1 VYDIVIKYLLTDL
14 FIWSFFGGCMMSID
28 RRQLVVEAA
37 TKSFSLFGYKA
48 TTMDQV
54 AKLANVGKGTIY
66 TFFKNKE
73 ELFDQIVSTMI
84 MEMKQEAEQ
93 VINDHRTFFENAQ
106 AALYRMLEFR
116 TQHQLMIKLL
126 QEEKEIGTLAV
137 QDVLTRV
144 EKAIVSYIT
153 QKIEEAIKK
162 KEIYPCDPEIT
173 AFLLLKMYI
182 ALVSDWENN
191 HEPLSEEKIAE
202 LIELYFLRGLAR

>member
-1 VYDIVIKYLLTDL
+1 
-14 FIWSFFGGCMMSID
+14 MAID
-28 RRQLVVEAA
+28 RRQSVIEAA
-37 TKSFSLFGYKA
+37 TKSFSLFGFKA

-84 MEMKQEAEQ
+84 IEMKQEAEQ
-93 VINDHRTFFENAQ
+93 VLDRERTFFENAQ
-106 AALYRMLEFR
+106 AALYRMLKFR

-126 QEEKEIGTLAV
+126 QEEKEMGTLAV

-144 EKAIVSYIT
+144 EKAIVLYIK
-153 QKIEEAIKK
+153 QKIEEAIEKQ
-162 KEIYPCDPEIT
+162 EIQLCDPEIT

-182 ALVSDWENN
+182 ALVSHWENN

-202 LIELYFLRGLAR
+202 LIELYFLRGLSR